1 MLFLAVAFPAICA
14 PGMNYI
20 PDGNIPNRH
29 INAFAQTVDGYMWI
43 GTAKGLCRYNG
54 YEYIHFFHDRDDE
67 NSLPSD
73 LITALLV
80 DGSGDLWIATDK
92 GVCRYNPSSGSFDRV
107 GYRDPALRAS
117 FEEGFLEFD
126 GRLLVCGNNGV
137 KEIYRQELVMDVIG
151 GTEGFIVQTMIADE
165 YSQLWIGGRNGQ
177 GIYHLD
183 KNLGSIV
190 PAATPAG
197 LDIMCSY
204 RTRTG
209 EIWFGSNQGVVAL
222 EPWSNRLKRCELN
235 ERYAE
240 VVSRLQITF
249 FHETDPDNLL
259 IGTQNDGLFLYN
271 FRTGAFG
278 PADRP
283 DPGND
288 PSCHYTVCFRDRDG
302 NLWLGTFDK
311 GYTVELDAA
320 RKFNGNAALN
330 RFTEGKFVTC
340 LAEDPGGNLWIGTR
354 YHGLIWFDT
363 ENGRSVNYDKLNFAP
378 FREAYSHFVQSILV
392 DSSGRLWLGFDKYI
406 LMATVDGGA
415 IRSFKVYDML
425 SDIVTLAEDGQGR
438 IWAGSSTDG
447 IYIFPEGSPP
457 EPFRLPLPGTWNNI
471 TRIIALRSGEML
483 FSAYDDGLY
492 LARPGTFEIRPF
504 PTVAGLERFTER
516 AIFLYENDDS
526 ELWIGTYGRG
536 AARYETSSGTF
547 RAFSTDTG
555 LPGNDVIAI
564 TEDARGTVWMS
575 TSQGI
580 TRYDA
585 TNDKIFNYFEY
596 DGTGGNQFHEKAV
609 LRSAYGQIY
618 FGGNHGLTYFDPS
631 EVTGA
636 AKRLEVV
643 LEDLKI
649 LNRSV
654 RPGDADGVLGKHIS
668 HTSSITLK
676 HRQNVF
682 SIDYCAI
689 DFGTSQKI
697 KYAYRL
703 QGFDEEWN
711 YVNGYRRATYSN
723 LSPGRYL
730 FEVRAQ
736 NTDGTWGDGATTLA
750 VRVVAAPWLS
760 TAAVMAYFII
770 GLALMLLYLRIYT
783 NTRIGR
789 ERLAILQKERLYEQE
804 LAEMK
809 IRFFTNISHELRTPV
824 SMIYGPIKELVAGNP
839 EEPRRGKLLGLIDR
853 NTGKLLRLLDQL
865 MDFAKIESDTMSLAV
880 SLTDPLAIAQELI
893 QNYSYFALEKNIE
906 VRLVASP
913 SLRPGYIDGDK
924 LGKIVGNLLSN
935 ALKYTPS
942 GGNVLIEMAVEES
955 LPEEFGLATVQGSCL
970 YVRVSDTGIGIKE
983 EEMPDLFTRYM
994 RLGRDNVLS
1003 KNIPGQG
1010 IGLHY
1015 VKTLTDVHKGYISAQ
1030 RRDGGGMVFSFALPC
1045 DKGYYSDGEFAA
1057 EESNPHAD
1065 FGAAETV
1072 TEHSVGSDTQS
1083 VEPEL
1088 PTILIAEDN
1097 CQLREFLRSIFDEAY
1112 RVLEAPDGAAA
1123 LDICR
1128 RDRVDLVIS
1137 DVLMPRMDG
1146 YNFCSAVKN
1155 DPDLCHIPVVMLT
1168 AKTLEDD
1175 HIAGYKS
1182 GADAYINKPFNPE
1195 ILRMSVANM
1204 FLNIERLKKMMLRA
1218 PGPPGDTGTGA
1229 GEGPGKMP
1237 LNELDMKFFGKLYK
1251 LIDDNL
1257 SDVNL
1262 NINAIAKEMAF
1273 SRTSFYRKIK
1283 FLTGESPLDFVRV
1296 YKLNKAAE
1304 LLKTGS
1310 YSVAEIVDML
1320 GFGTHSHFS
1329 LCFKKQFGVSPK
1341 DYKKSV

>member
-1 MLFLAVAFPAICA
+1 MDSR
-14 PGMNYI
+14 G
-20 PDGNIPNRH
+20 
-29 INAFAQTVDGYMWI
+29 
-43 GTAKGLCRYNG
+43 
-54 YEYIHFFHDRDDE
+54 E
-67 NSLPSD
+67 
-73 LITALLV
+73 
-80 DGSGDLWIATDK
+80 LWIATDK
-92 GVCRYNPSSGSFDRV
+92 GVCRYNPVAGDFDRV
-107 GYRDPALRAS
+107 GYRDPAARAS
-117 FEEGFLEFD
+117 FEEGFLEFN

-137 KEIYRQELVMDVIG
+137 KEIDRQELVMDVVA
-151 GTEGFIVQTMIADE
+151 GTEGFIVQTIIADE
-165 YSQLWIGGRNGQ
+165 YSRLWLGGRNGQ
-177 GIYHLD
+177 GIYHMD

-190 PAATPAG
+190 PAESPPG

-209 EIWFGSNQGVVAL
+209 EIWFGCNQGVVAL
-222 EPWSNRLKRCELN
+222 EPWSNRLKRSELN
-235 ERYAE
+235 ERYDE
-240 VVSRLQITF
+240 IVSRLQITF
-249 FHETDPDNLL
+249 FHEIDPDNLL
-259 IGTQNDGLFLYN
+259 IGTMNDGLFVYN

-283 DPGND
+283 DPGSD
-288 PSCHYTVCFRDRDG
+288 PSCHYTACFRDRDG

-320 RKFNGNAALN
+320 RRFNGNKALN
-330 RFTEGKFVTC
+330 RCTDGKFVTC
-340 LAEDPGGNLWIGTR
+340 IAEDRAGNLWIGTR
-354 YHGLIWFDT
+354 YHGLTWFDT
-363 ENGRSVNYDKLNFAP
+363 LEGRSVTYDKINFAP
-378 FREAYSHFVQSILV
+378 FRDAYSHFVQSILV
-392 DSSGRLWLGFDKYI
+392 DSNGRLWLGFDKYI
-406 LMATVDGGA
+406 LRATVDGGL
-415 IRSFKVYDML
+415 IRDFRVYEVL
-425 SDIVTLAEDGQGR
+425 SDIVALTEDGQGR

-447 IYIFPEGSPP
+447 IYIFPADDSP

-471 TRIIALRSGEML
+471 TRIIMLKSGEIL

-492 LARPGTFEIRPF
+492 LAEPGTLEIRPF
-504 PTVAGLERFTER
+504 PTVPGLEHFTER
-516 AIFLYENDDS
+516 AIFLHENDRS

-536 AARYETSSGTF
+536 AVCYDRTAGTF
-547 RAFSTDTG
+547 RTFSTDTG

-564 TEDARGTVWMS
+564 TEDGSGTVWMS

-585 TNDKIFNYFEY
+585 TNGKTFNYFDY

-609 LRSAYGQIY
+609 LHSAGGQVY

-636 AKRLEVV
+636 ARKLDVV

-649 LNRSV
+649 LNRSI
-654 RPGDADGVLGKHIS
+654 RPGDADGILDTQISRTTSIKLG
-668 HTSSITLK
+668 

-689 DFGTSQKI
+689 DFSTSQKI

-703 QGFDEEWN
+703 QGFDEDWN
-711 YVNGYRRATYSN
+711 YVSGYRRATYSN
-723 LSPGRYL
+723 LAPGRYL

-736 NTDGTWGDGATTLA
+736 DTDGTWSDASTSLA

-760 TAAVMAYFII
+760 SPAVAAYFVI
-770 GLALMLLYLRIYT
+770 GLALLLLYLRIYT

-789 ERLAILQKERLYEQE
+789 ERLAILQKERQYEQE
-804 LAEMK
+804 LADMK

-824 SMIYGPIKELVAGNP
+824 SMIYGPVKELMGGNP
-839 EEPRRGKLLGLIDR
+839 DEPRRGKLLGLIDR
-853 NTGKLLRLLDQL
+853 NAAKLLRLLDQL
-865 MDFAKIESDTMSLAV
+865 MDFARIESDTMSLAV
-880 SLTDPLAIAQELI
+880 SQIDPLTVANELI
-893 QNYSYFALEKNIE
+893 QTYSYFALDKNITVE
-906 VRLVASP
+906 LSADP
-913 SLRPGYIDGDK
+913 SLQPCYIDGDK
-924 LGKIVGNLLSN
+924 LGKILGNLLSN

-942 GGNVLIEMAVEES
+942 GGRVLLEMSVVDD
-955 LPEEFGLATVQGSCL
+955 LPGEFSRGPSCGQYL
-970 YVRVSDTGIGIKE
+970 YVRVCDMGIGIKE
-983 EEMPDLFTRYM
+983 EDMPDLFTRYK
-994 RLGRDNVLS
+994 RFGRDNILS

-1015 VKTLTDVHKGYISAQ
+1015 VKTLTEVHKGRIAAQ
-1030 RRDGGGMVFSFALPC
+1030 KRAGEGMVFSFVLPC
-1045 DKGYYSDGEFAA
+1045 DREFFSEGEFAA
-1057 EESNPHAD
+1057 VAPAP
-1065 FGAAETV
+1065 AAESAAAG
-1072 TEHSVGSDTQS
+1072 EHDSRSSCAPVPAAC
-1083 VEPEL
+1083 EPER
-1088 PTILIAEDN
+1088 PTVLIAEDN
-1097 CQLREFLRSIFDEAY
+1097 EQLREFLRSIFDDSY
-1112 RVLEAPDGAAA
+1112 RVLDAPDGAAA
-1123 LDICR
+1123 LEICR

-1146 YNFCSAVKN
+1146 YSFCSAVKN

-1168 AKTLEDD
+1168 AKTLDD
-1175 HIAGYKS
+1175 NHIAGYKA

-1204 FLNIERLKKMMLRA
+1204 FLNMERLKKQILRT
-1218 PGPPGDTGTGA
+1218 PGVAAETGTGA
-1229 GEGPGKMP
+1229 GAGEESGKMP

-1304 LLKTGS
+1304 LLKTGR